1 MFISIKSSFR
11 IPLNKMTGNI
21 LRTLGLTTYP
31 FYLLHEN
38 VGNRVKFI
46 LMNHFDINSLVSA
59 FIGLT
64 LALIV
69 SVIIANKIEPTF
81 RGIIVK
87 MLNSK
92 NNLASK
98 HTR

>member
-1 MFISIKSSFR
+1 
-11 IPLNKMTGNI
+11 MTGNI

-46 LMNHFDINSLVSA
+46 LINHFDINSLVSA

-64 LALIV
+64 SALIV
-69 SVIIANKIEPTF
+69 SVIIANKIEPIF
-81 RGIIVK
+81 RGIIINKINYKNTPV
-87 MLNSK
+87 SK
-92 NNLASK
+92 YS
-98 HTR
+98 R